1 MLCLLLETEEKS
13 MEKSVTKTMSG
24 KHVPTTIT
32 AIKIGERYL
41 DRYNKLTNN
50 KDGVAGWTGYYN
62 AEGELVITS
71 RYDSSRTQLPTAE

>member
-1 MLCLLLETEEKS
+1 

-41 DRYNKLTNN
+41 DPTYVKLKLLDYAAMGIGIFVMGILFTH
-50 KDGVAGWTGYYN
+50 
-62 AEGELVITS
+62 L
-71 RYDSSRTQLPTAE
+71 L